1 VFERFTDRARRVLVL
16 AQEEARL
23 LNHGFIGTEHILL
36 GLIHEG
42 EGVAARALRELDIT
56 LPAVRA
62 KVEETIGLP
71 GTAPSG
77 SPPFTPRAK
86 KVLEL
91 ALREALQLGHSYI
104 GTEHLLLGVVREG
117 EGVAAQALVSLGV
130 DLDRVRQEV
139 IQLLSGH
146 EGTRPVGPEASIFPF
161 RGGGPGRPGLVACSF
176 CGLRPPESGRL
187 ISGDNAFMCERCI
200 RQWSDRLAT
209 KWGNVSPVVSHV
221 YEAPVPEVAPD
232 DADAARAEITTAFAG
247 LATLSDDGRS
257 VPTVE
262 RGDDLGPVLVAARE
276 QRRDFAPAP
285 ADLTITIDE
294 IVFVGTDHAAVWF
307 SISADGSSILRRH
320 HGDAVV
326 VDDGWRVARSTF
338 CRVMAW
344 AGVSCPPDTD

>member
-42 EGVAARALRELDIT
+42 DGVAARALRELDISLT
-56 LPAVRA
+56 AVRE

-117 EGVAAQALVSLGV
+117 QGVAAQALVSLGA
-130 DLDRVRQEV
+130 DLPRVRQEV
-139 IQLLSGH
+139 VELLSGY
-146 EGTRPVGPEASIFPF
+146 EGTKPVGPEASTFPF
-161 RGGGPGRPGLVACSF
+161 GGGTRRPGLVACSF

-187 ISGDNAFMCERCI
+187 VSGDNAFMCERCV
-200 RQWSDRLAT
+200 RQWSDRLAMEE
-209 KWGNVSPVVSHV
+209 GQVRPVASYV
-221 YEAPVPEVAPD
+221 YDAPPAKAAPD
-232 DADAARAEITTAFAG
+232 DPDAARAEIATAFAG

-257 VPTVE
+257 VPMVE
-262 RGDDLGPVLVAARE
+262 RGDDLGPVLVAAQE
-276 QRRDFAPAP
+276 QGRDFAPGRVG
-285 ADLTITIDE
+285 IIVTIDE
-294 IVFVGTDHAAVWF
+294 VVFVGTGHAAVWF
-307 SISADGSSILRRH
+307 SISVDGRSLLRRH

-326 VDDGWRVARSTF
+326 VDDGWKVARTTF
-338 CRVMAW
+338 CWLMGMV
-344 AGVSCPPDTD
+344 GVSCPPDTD